1 MKKLL
6 LVLVAFCGLGLSA
19 NAQEAYK
26 EFKNEIISKYGYE
39 FCQDSVRYIDY
50 KRIDGLLTEHGEFM
64 ENGEFWVEL
73 KDWNENGRFIM
84 TYNILGYQFTEAA
97 IEILYYKKNRINS
110 VEKYVV
116 NLAGPSYGGMLCSE
130 IGDVKKIKG
139 IKGIKIT
146 SFGFR
151 FIPEE
156 DVVK

>member
-26 EFKNEIISKYGYE
+26 EFKNEIISKGYE

-50 KRIDGLLTEHGEFM
+50 MHIDGPLMENGEFM
-64 ENGEFWVEL
+64 ENGVFWVEL
-73 KDWNENGRFIM
+73 KDWNENGKFIM
-84 TYNILGYQFTEAA
+84 TYNIWGYQFTEAA

-116 NLAGPSYGGMLCSE
+116 NLEGPSYGGMMCSE

-146 SFGFR
+146 SLGFR
-151 FIPEE
+151 FLPEE